1 MSDSEPR
8 RLYTGSGV
16 PAIAAP
22 AGSLYIDLSLGAIYS
37 KDTGTGSTG
46 WNKLPIEID
55 ALAAVAATLS
65 GPVTLS
71 GTATVTGTFKVGT
84 VTLTTHAGVPAD
96 ATAGFGKGSLC
107 FDTTNGGLYINAG
120 DATSSLWQLVNGV
133 GAADTAPASPSAI
146 DDEFT
151 GGTLDAKW
159 AWVNQSDAS
168 ASVANGALRL
178 SSATGDRV
186 WSLLLQ
192 SAPAAPWTIAAKLRM
207 QGVLADFTSAGIA
220 VRNSASG
227 AHANIGLYFKSTD
240 PGGGGIELQE
250 YSDLTT
256 YAADIGIARFGFIH
270 ANVYFKLV
278 NDGTNLTSF
287 YSLDG
292 ITYTQVAQTAI
303 ATVLGAVNQVGLS
316 VWSINGGGSSFDLIV
331 DWFRRLS

>member
-1 MSDSEPR
+1 MNVKCI
-8 RLYTGSGV
+8 SGV
-16 PAIAAP
+16 IIDASTTAKAGDTLNVSESLARALIAQGIAYSVETEIVKPRDTAIAEVV
-22 AGSLYIDLSLGAIYS
+22 
-37 KDTGTGSTG
+37 DTDGT
-46 WNKLPIEID
+46 
-55 ALAAVAATLS
+55 LAANSDAWIPSQKAVKAYVDA
-65 GPVTLS
+65 
-71 GTATVTGTFKVGT
+71 
-84 VTLTTHAGVPAD
+84 AD
-96 ATAGFGKGSLC
+96 APPATP
-107 FDTTNGGLYINAG
+107 NA
-120 DATSSLWQLVNGV
+120 L
-133 GAADTAPASPSAI
+133 

-151 GGTLDAKW
+151 GSSLNAKW
-159 AWVNQSDAS
+159 AWINQSNAS
-168 ASVANGALRL
+168 ASVANGSLRL

-192 SAPAAPWTIAAKLRM
+192 SAPAAPWTIAAKFRM
-207 QGVLADFTSAGIA
+207 QGALADFTSAGIA

-227 AHANIGLYFKSTD
+227 AHANVGLYFKSTD

-256 YAADIGIARFGFIH
+256 YVADIAIARFGFIH
-270 ANVYFKLV
+270 PGIYMKLV

-331 DWFRRLS
+331 DWFRRLA